1 MAHNI
6 YALTRLETKLNIF
19 GLGSQEN
26 WLVLIWFLI
35 AAKGERNFHIFYE
48 LVKGAPPQMQ
58 QELGL
63 NSPESFFYLSQSK
76 CTTVDGVDDAKG
88 FEDVC
93 KAMNVIEVSQ
103 SDQVSWDFGSDP
115 KN

>member
-1 MAHNI
+1 M
-6 YALTRLETKLNIF
+6 K
-19 GLGSQEN
+19 
-26 WLVLIWFLI
+26 
-35 AAKGERNFHIFYE
+35 
-48 LVKGAPPQMQ
+48 

-93 KAMNVIEVSQ
+93 KAMTVIEVSP
-103 SDQVSWDFGSDP
+103 SDQVSRDLDRIKHLFKPD
-115 KN
+115 KNFLF